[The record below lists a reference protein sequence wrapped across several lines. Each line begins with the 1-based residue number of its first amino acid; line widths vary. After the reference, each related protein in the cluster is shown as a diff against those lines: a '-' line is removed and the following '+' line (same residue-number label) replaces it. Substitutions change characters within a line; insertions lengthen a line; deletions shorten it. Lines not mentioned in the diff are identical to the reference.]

1 MLKRLYLMS
10 VAHIITTASAGSL
23 LTDDGI
29 AERGVDTRKPSVSFR
44 SDLVTDLFFAYDFEW
59 FSNPLVPSG
68 CFHFSSVSHFTH
80 LM

>member
-29 AERGVDTRKPSVSFR
+29 AERSVDTRKPSVSFR
-44 SDLVTDLFFAYDFEW
+44 SDLVTDLFFA
-59 FSNPLVPSG
+59 LILSG
-68 CFHFSSVSHFTH
+68 SAIHLCRLDASISVAYHISYI
-80 LM
+80 